1 MAFFCIFYL
10 EFFISKFMNK
20 SLICDNIFHYKIFY
34 SNYFLFKIGIPYS
47 LVAVGKEITQRN
59 YVVQ

>member
-1 MAFFCIFYL
+1 
-10 EFFISKFMNK
+10 MNK

-34 SNYFLFKIGIPYS
+34 SNYFLFKIGIPYL
-47 LVAVGKEITQRN
+47 LVDVGKEVTQRN